1 MEILGI
7 DVGGT
12 GIKGA
17 LVDTAKGVMVT
28 ERYRL
33 RTPQPA
39 TPKLMV
45 ETIKSIVSKF
55 EWKGPIGCGFPAPI
69 VHGKPHLASNI
80 SSKWMKLDIVKT
92 FVDATGCHVAV
103 ANDADVAGLAE
114 MRFGAGRNRSGLVI
128 IVTLG
133 TGIGSALFMDGRLVP
148 NTELGHIEINGKEAE
163 PWAAEIVREKK
174 GLSWK
179 KWAKRVNTYLERM
192 QLYFW
197 PELFII
203 GGGVS
208 KKHEKFFPHLTVDCE
223 VVPAQFRN
231 EAGIIGAA
239 TLAAESLQPAAVR
252 TEPASGGPGRE
263 RGQSAR

>member
-17 LVDTAKGVMVT
+17 LVDTEKGVMVT

-33 RTPQPA
+33 LTPQPA
-39 TPKLMV
+39 TPKHMIETLRRVV
-45 ETIKSIVSKF
+45 ENF
-55 EWKGPIGCGFPAPI
+55 EWAGPIGCGFPAPI

-92 FVDATGCHVAV
+92 LTDATGCRVAV

-163 PWAAEIVREKK
+163 PWAAEIRPREQ
-174 GLSWK
+174 GPQLEEVGQ
-179 KWAKRVNTYLERM
+179 ARRTPTYERM

-208 KKHEKFFPHLTVDCE
+208 KKHEKFFPHFTVDCE
-223 VVPAQFRN
+223 VVPAQLRN
-231 EAGIIGAA
+231 HAGIIGAA
-239 TLAAESLQPAAVR
+239 TLAAESLNL
-252 TEPASGGPGRE
+252 
-263 RGQSAR
+263 